1 MIWAS
6 LVSIAVPVAAAERI
20 YFNYGLFGFSLPVA
34 DLEAYSQT
42 GVVSE
47 RLAYVLNLA
56 RVQPSSALRDALTQR
71 VPLGGPAALSELT
84 YGALGERVLQDL
96 GDQLRTDKDNNSF
109 HALRAAMLL
118 AAADPQGLTF
128 LNFLRYYPLDTFFL
142 DLQQNLALANT
153 AVTGIEQGKAIF
165 AGIERQAQSE
175 IPTDAAVPTENL
187 QSAGP
192 RRWQMQ
198 TLRFANPRRG
208 TLALF
213 DDPIWAAIVA
223 DVYLPQGLTQP
234 APLVVIS
241 PGLGSNRRTFAYLAR
256 HLASWGF
263 AVAAVQHPG
272 SDTEAVERVF
282 KGTSTVR
289 GTVPFVARP
298 LYVSMLLDRLQ
309 QLSQSDPAWQGRLDM
324 VRIGAFGQSW
334 GGYTVLALAGAN
346 IDYDFVRRI
355 CNIELQITLLI
366 NPSVLLECTLDRYPL
381 EPMDLRDERI
391 KAVFAVNP
399 LATAVAGPR
408 GISQIQIPTLILSA
422 SEDLFARPVGE
433 QILPFNWLTTK
444 DKYLVLARNATHFT
458 PTLGKDGGDS
468 AFELPAWMIGPPPA
482 QMFRALNALSMAFFK
497 KYLEGNDRYDGYLGQ
512 AYARSLGEEPMRFS
526 FVSTL
531 NDATKRDLAAIFQKY
546 TGIEK

>member
-1 MIWAS
+1 MWVS

-34 DLEAYSQT
+34 DLEAYSKT

-56 RVQPSSALRDALTQR
+56 RVQPSLALRDALTQQA
-71 VPLGGPAALSELT
+71 PLNSPAALSELT
-84 YGALGERVLQDL
+84 YGPLGTKVLQGL

-153 AVTGIEQGKAIF
+153 VVTGIEQGREIYAS
-165 AGIERQAQSE
+165 IERQAQSE
-175 IPTDAAVPTENL
+175 TPTDAPVPAEDL
-187 QSAGP
+187 QAAGP
-192 RRWQMQ
+192 RSWQMQ

-213 DDPIWAAIVA
+213 DDPIWTTIGA
-223 DVYLPQGLTQP
+223 DIYLPQGLTQP

-241 PGLGSNRRTFAYLAR
+241 HGLGSNRRTFAYLAR
-256 HLASWGF
+256 HLASWGI
-263 AVAAVQHPG
+263 AVAAVEHPD
-272 SDTEAVERVF
+272 SDTEAVARAF
-282 KGTSTVR
+282 KGRSTVR
-289 GTVPFVARP
+289 GRSTFPFVARP

-309 QLSQSDPAWQGRLDM
+309 QLSSDPAWQGRLDM
-324 VRIGAFGQSW
+324 ARIGAFGQSW

-346 IDYDFVRRI
+346 IDYEFVRRI
-355 CNIELQITLLI
+355 CNIELQITVLI
-366 NPSVLLECTLDRYPL
+366 NPSVLLECTLDSAPL
-381 EPMDLRDERI
+381 EPMDLRDPRI

-399 LATAVAGPR
+399 LAAAVAGPR
-408 GISQIQIPTLILSA
+408 GIGQIQIPTMILSA

-433 QILPFNWLTTK
+433 QILPFNWLTTQ
-444 DKYLVLARNATHFT
+444 DKYLVLAKNATHFT
-458 PTLGKDGGDS
+458 PTLGDDGGDS
-468 AFELPAWMIGPPPA
+468 AFQLPAWMIGPPPA
-482 QMFRALNALSMAFFK
+482 QMFRALDALSVAFFK
-497 KYLEGNDRYDGYLGQ
+497 KYLEGADRYDGYLGQ
-512 AYARSLGEEPMRFS
+512 GYARSLGEEPMRFS
-526 FVSTL
+526 FVSSL
-531 NDATKRDLAAIFQKY
+531 NDGTKQSLAAIFKKY